1 MVDMSNKYTL
11 YGAPLSLYSGKTRA
25 YLKFKQIPYHEVF
38 SSLKVYKKVIV
49 PNTGVRFIPVVET
62 PEGEFI
68 QDTSVIMDKL
78 EAAFVGRTVVPKGPN
93 QQLVSA
99 LMEIWGDEWLL
110 IPAMHYRWNHDN
122 FPFIYEE
129 FGKIVMPRMPAF
141 IRRVVGKKIAAKFRG
156 FVPMLGITH
165 KSIPAIENWYENQVL
180 VQLNEHFSK
189 HDYLLG
195 SRPCTGDFGLFG
207 PLYAHLYRDPAPQK
221 IMQAKAPFV
230 VKWIERMNNPSADLG
245 TWCVNDRI
253 PHTLLPI
260 LEQQFAEF
268 WPVLKSALGRTQK
281 WIQENPDIQKLP
293 RTIGEHSYRIGG
305 IEEKRMISSFSQ
317 WKLQRV
323 LDIYRT
329 FDDKQKLMVSPLLA
343 SLGASDYMQIEIEHR
358 VCRHN
363 NMLVVEAR

>member
-1 MVDMSNKYTL
+1 MSNKYIL

-25 YLKFKQIPYHEVF
+25 YLNFKQIPYTEVF
-38 SSLKVYKKVIV
+38 SSLKVYKKIIV

-62 PEGEFI
+62 PQGEFI
-68 QDTSVIMDKL
+68 QDTSVIIDKL
-78 EAAFVGRTVVPKGPN
+78 EDAFSGRTVVPKGPN
-93 QQLVSA
+93 QRLVSA

-129 FGKIVMPRMPAF
+129 FGKIVMPHMPAF
-141 IRRVVGKKIAAKFRG
+141 IRRVAGRKIAAKFRG
-156 FVPMLGITH
+156 FVPMLGITSN
-165 KSIPAIENWYENQVL
+165 SIPAIEDWYENQVL

-207 PLYAHLYRDPAPQK
+207 PLYAHLYRDPAPRK

-230 VKWIERMNNPSADLG
+230 VKWIERMNNPSPDLG
-245 TWCVNDRI
+245 SWCVNDRI
-253 PHTLLPI
+253 PQTLLPI
-260 LEQQFAEF
+260 LEQQCAEF
-268 WPVLKSALGRTQK
+268 WPVLLSALERTQQ
-281 WIQENPDIQKLP
+281 WIQENPSIKKLP
-293 RTIGEHSYRIGG
+293 RSIGEHTYSIGG

-323 LDIYRT
+323 LDTYRSL
-329 FDDKQKLMVSPLLA
+329 DEKQKSMVSTLL
-343 SLGASDYMQIEIEHR
+343 SSIGATNYMRTDIKHR
-358 VCRHN
+358 VCRQN
-363 NMLVVEAR
+363 NVLMIEKQ